1 MEYCILSGQDPVVYE
16 GTNIIMLFAGKLNA
30 KKHIGYERNE
40 NVMIYN
46 DFIKYKCDGSL
57 ENFFPKLRL

>member
-40 NVMIYN
+40 NVMI
-46 DFIKYKCDGSL
+46 L
-57 ENFFPKLRL
+57 